1 MEKNKAADE
10 EKIIMSISL
19 DVATKKRLRKLAKAK
34 HVTMSGLISAWVW
47 SQEIPKRDDT
57 EDDGDE

>member
-1 MEKNKAADE
+1 MNMKNQADD
-10 EKIIMSISL
+10 EKIIMSISV

-47 SQEIPKRDDT
+47 SQEIPKQDDE
-57 EDDGDE
+57 EDEDNE